1 MHAFIS
7 LYVCIHLLY
16 PCHMYLLRFNKN
28 VTMKSSNNIFQF
40 IIQQMLLLKL
50 CNIEWDIVEFCHPH
64 PSHYNIFRLHH
75 LHMQQSTSLFIFS
88 QYVAT
93 VSN

>member
-28 VTMKSSNNIFQF
+28 VTIKKKKKKKKEIGTKLSS
-40 IIQQMLLLKL
+40 
-50 CNIEWDIVEFCHPH
+50 
-64 PSHYNIFRLHH
+64 
-75 LHMQQSTSLFIFS
+75 
-88 QYVAT
+88 
-93 VSN
+93 

>member
-28 VTMKSSNNIFQF
+28 VIMEICYQYGNQLLTVINYQINHLR
-40 IIQQMLLLKL
+40 QQ
-50 CNIEWDIVEFCHPH
+50 
-64 PSHYNIFRLHH
+64 
-75 LHMQQSTSLFIFS
+75 
-88 QYVAT
+88 
-93 VSN
+93 